1 MSTAVTVPTTLWEED
16 SEAVITSWL
25 VSDGGEVSEGQ
36 LIAEIMVEK
45 VQHEI
50 RSPGAGKITIG
61 KPAEAVIKKGDEIAT
76 IA

>member
-1 MSTAVTVPTTLWEED
+1 MSVTVTVPKDLWEED
-16 SEAVITSWL
+16 SEAVITNWL
-25 VSDGGEVSEGQ
+25 VGDGGAVSEGQ

-50 RSPGAGKITIG
+50 RSPASGTITIG
-61 KPAEAVIKKGDEIAT
+61 KPAESVVAKGVEIAT

>member
-1 MSTAVTVPTTLWEED
+1 MTVSVTIPTDLWEED

-25 VSDGGEVSEGQ
+25 VGDGGAVSEGQ

-50 RSPGAGKITIG
+50 RSPANGTISIA
-61 KPAEAVIKKGDEIAT
+61 KPAESVVSKGDEIASV
-76 IA
+76 A